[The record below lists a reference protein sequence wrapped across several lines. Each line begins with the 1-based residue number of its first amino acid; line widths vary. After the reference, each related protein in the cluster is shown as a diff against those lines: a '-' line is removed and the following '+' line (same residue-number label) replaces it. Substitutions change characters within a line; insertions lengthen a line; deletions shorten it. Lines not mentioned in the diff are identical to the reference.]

1 MRILSSLGNRRMSFA
16 LMFCVATAWLDSGSA
31 MSQEVPSV
39 SAQHLRVEPQG
50 SERGVCRR
58 DGGPACDPG
67 LVCLS
72 ALCVFDDRRCGE
84 SASQASSP
92 VGRVESGLP
101 KLTAAIAARIIQ
113 TRRGYSDGGL
123 VCGYQNTISAS
134 DGGKWTMYQS
144 SLDDR
149 DTRLC
154 VDQLKAAGLL
164 SIGACQHESGSE
176 CFKRYISPRGKAEMH
191 DGYLSFPCGKVNF
204 GEVISIRTLEGGRSA
219 SVKYSYLNEFSGLA
233 RLSQCNIIT
242 DGSSGME
249 TVERMFVL
257 DDAGVWMIQE

>member
-1 MRILSSLGNRRMSFA
+1 
-16 LMFCVATAWLDSGSA
+16 
-31 MSQEVPSV
+31 
-39 SAQHLRVEPQG
+39 
-50 SERGVCRR
+50 
-58 DGGPACDPG
+58 
-67 LVCLS
+67 
-72 ALCVFDDRRCGE
+72 
-84 SASQASSP
+84 
-92 VGRVESGLP
+92 
-101 KLTAAIAARIIQ
+101 
-113 TRRGYSDGGL
+113 
-123 VCGYQNTISAS
+123 
-134 DGGKWTMYQS
+134 MYQS